1 MPLTGAAAAME
12 IIKLMERTATAIPP
26 KKLVDTYVEAGG
38 KPVVAALDML
48 WDEFGEATIGVMADG
63 AQTLARIWSGAW
75 KGHKIPAAKQKVI
88 SLQTLRNLYE
98 DVDFVPSLDLDNIA
112 SKL

>member
-1 MPLTGAAAAME
+1 
-12 IIKLMERTATAIPP
+12 
-26 KKLVDTYVEAGG
+26 
-38 KPVVAALDML
+38 ML